1 MFSTLSYYECDV
13 HVSGTSAPTHAFA
26 ADTWRGTDQVVVL
39 PQGTKRDARPAGAGD
54 IFGVHIRRVLCPR
67 NSGLP

>member
-1 MFSTLSYYECDV
+1 MDAMC
-13 HVSGTSAPTHAFA
+13 VSVGPRPRHMPSPLIRV
-26 ADTWRGTDQVVVL
+26 RGTDQVVVL